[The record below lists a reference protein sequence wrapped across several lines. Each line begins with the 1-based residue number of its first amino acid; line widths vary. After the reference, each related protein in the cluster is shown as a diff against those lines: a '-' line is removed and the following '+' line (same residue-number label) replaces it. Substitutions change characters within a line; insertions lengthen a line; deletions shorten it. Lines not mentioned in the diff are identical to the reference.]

1 MHLTHHHNNMMT
13 VLEASSSTTSWH
25 HQPTM
30 AASKSK
36 QVKPSIP
43 HVENKEEE
51 QSLDGYKRGL
61 FCDDRDMTCIMMF
74 NIIYG
79 LGVWV
84 VGENAQEGFGVF
96 IFGLPPVLEPDF
108 DLLWLNVGQHRR
120 LTDELL
126 SSDGA
131 GLGTL
136 MIHPLQCLHLLVCVP
151 HILPRGIHPT
161 TSPLPFWSS
170 PSSFSAASSSSLSLS
185 LKNPPTHYTPL
196 EKNYFPALSPS
207 SKPSSNTSPA
217 VPQAAGHQLRAQQT
231 RLLLLL
237 LSSHNHHQEENG
249 HALKCTWAPCN
260 AMLEP

>member
-13 VLEASSSTTSWH
+13 VLEASSSNTSWH
-25 HQPTM
+25 HQPTT

-61 FCDDRDMTCIMMF
+61 FCDGRDMTCIMMF

-84 VGENAQEGFGVF
+84 VGENVQEGFGVF

-136 MIHPLQCLHLLVCVP
+136 MIHPLQCLHLLVRVP

-170 PSSFSAASSSSLSLS
+170 PSSSAASSSSLALFLSKTLQPTIPPWRKTTSQHSLPAQN
-185 LKNPPTHYTPL
+185 LAQTQVQQFHKPL
-196 EKNYFPALSPS
+196 VISCELNRQDYCFFFF
-207 SKPSSNTSPA
+207 
-217 VPQAAGHQLRAQQT
+217 
-231 RLLLLL
+231 LLTTTT
-237 LSSHNHHQEENG
+237 
-249 HALKCTWAPCN
+249 KKKM
-260 AMLEP
+260 AMP

>member
-170 PSSFSAASSSSLSLS
+170 PSSSYVQRGGARGGIWPLGLNIFFQQPKLVHPWVSTHLAFHVSELQLIMNASISYSTCNL
-185 LKNPPTHYTPL
+185 
-196 EKNYFPALSPS
+196 
-207 SKPSSNTSPA
+207 
-217 VPQAAGHQLRAQQT
+217 
-231 RLLLLL
+231 
-237 LSSHNHHQEENG
+237 NG
-249 HALKCTWAPCN
+249 HLGL
-260 AMLEP
+260 LEQNYGLDFPLPVSCM

>member
-170 PSSFSAASSSSLSLS
+170 PSSSSSAASSSSLSLS
-185 LKNPPTHYTPL
+185 LKNPPTHYNPL
-196 EKNYFPALSPS
+196 EKN
-207 SKPSSNTSPA
+207 
-217 VPQAAGHQLRAQQT
+217 
-231 RLLLLL
+231 
-237 LSSHNHHQEENG
+237 
-249 HALKCTWAPCN
+249 
-260 AMLEP
+260 

>member
-1 MHLTHHHNNMMT
+1 VSFAFTLTSLVDSFLCFSRHLQQSQRTHPYKHTHAHRVLLYSHQQLTTSLSPTPNMHLTHHHNNMMT

-36 QVKPSIP
+36 QVKPSTP
-43 HVENKEEE
+43 HVENKEEQ

-74 NIIYG
+74 KIIYG

-84 VGENAQEGFGVF
+84 VGENVQEGFGVF

-170 PSSFSAASSSSLSLS
+170 LCCFFFFSLSFSQ
-185 LKNPPTHYTPL
+185 
-196 EKNYFPALSPS
+196 
-207 SKPSSNTSPA
+207 KPSNPLLAPGEKLLPSTLS
-217 VPQAAGHQLRAQQT
+217 QLKT
-231 RLLLLL
+231 
-237 LSSHNHHQEENG
+237 
-249 HALKCTWAPCN
+249 
-260 AMLEP
+260 

>member
-1 MHLTHHHNNMMT
+1 MMT

-30 AASKSK
+30 AASESK
-36 QVKPSIP
+36 QVKPSTP
-43 HVENKEEE
+43 RVENKEE

-61 FCDDRDMTCIMMF
+61 FCDDRDTTCIMMF

-84 VGENAQEGFGVF
+84 VGENVQEGFGVF

-161 TSPLPFWSS
+161 TSLLPFWSS
-170 PSSFSAASSSSLSLS
+170 PSSPASSSSYSLSLS
-185 LKNPPTHYTPL
+185 LKNPPTRSTHL

-207 SKPSSNTSPA
+207 SKASSNTSPA

-249 HALKCTWAPCN
+249 HALECTWAPCN